1 MLEYGYNNCAVF
13 IYLNDIPSSGNS
25 VFDILDTCL
34 LELLD
39 VSDFLSHPESLALLV
54 NALGSLKIKC

>member
-1 MLEYGYNNCAVF
+1 M
-13 IYLNDIPSSGNS
+13 YLNGIPSSGNS
-25 VFDILDTCL
+25 VFDVLDTCL

-54 NALGSLKIKC
+54 NVLGSLK